1 MINLR
6 VDTAT
11 PHHWRKISKEAPVQ
25 CPALTGEE
33 AADFAVVGGGYTGLV
48 AALTLATQGQSVI
61 LLEGDEIGSGASGRN
76 NGLVLSH
83 HSKASPSEIVGML
96 GRTRGERYN
105 AMIQG
110 GAAVAFDLMRQHS
123 IACDA
128 VETGWIQP
136 AHSEAAAA
144 RVRKFHDEWVALGAP
159 AEWLDRKA
167 VSDRLGSPRY
177 HGGWWA
183 ASAGHINPFA
193 YATGLARAAQAA
205 GARLFTRS
213 PISAI
218 TPDAGHWRVSV
229 PGGAV
234 VAARVLV
241 ATNALTGTFWP
252 DLAKTLIPVKV
263 YQTATGPIGDNLRG
277 SIIPGNEAVSD
288 TQRDIGAF
296 HYDARGGLITG
307 GTHTVWQDAA
317 RRGRAAIARKL
328 RHTFP
333 QLGEVAVAE
342 YWEGVLAVTPD
353 RLPRLTRLAPG
364 VVFAGA
370 YSGRG
375 VALSSNL
382 GAIAA
387 RWLSDRLDDDALPV
401 PPGRIEPIPF
411 HGVAVAAAQFVHPWH
426 RLRDRLP

>member
-1 MINLR
+1 VINVH

-11 PHHWRKISKEAPVQ
+11 PHHWRKISKETPLQ
-25 CPALTGEE
+25 CPSLAGDV
-33 AADFAVVGGGYTGLV
+33 AANFAVIGGGYTGLV
-48 AALTLATQGQSVI
+48 AALTLAEQGESVI
-61 LLEGDEIGSGASGRN
+61 LLEADEIGQGASGRN

-83 HSKASPSEIVGML
+83 HSKASPREIVQKL
-96 GRTRGERYN
+96 GRARGDRYN
-105 AMIQG
+105 AMIQN
-110 GAAVAFDLMRQHS
+110 GAAVAFALMQRHG

-144 RVRKFHDEWVALGAP
+144 RVQTFYEEWTALGAP
-159 AEWLDRKA
+159 AQWLDKA
-167 VSDRLGSPRY
+167 AIAERLGSPRY

-193 YATGLARAAQAA
+193 YATGLGRAARAA
-205 GARLFTRS
+205 GAQLFTRS

-218 TPDAGHWRVSV
+218 VPEGQRWRIRV
-229 PGGAV
+229 PGGSV
-234 VAARVLV
+234 TAARVLI
-241 ATNALTGTFWP
+241 ATNALTGYFWP
-252 DLAKTLIPVKV
+252 GLAKTLIPVKV
-263 YQTATGPIGDNLRG
+263 YQTATARITDNLRG
-277 SIIPGNEAVSD
+277 IIIPGNEAVSD

-296 HYDARGGLITG
+296 HYDAGGGLITG
-307 GTHTVWQDAA
+307 GTHSLWHDAA
-317 RRGRAAIARKL
+317 ARGRLAIARKL
-328 RHTFP
+328 RQTFP
-333 QLGEVAVAE
+333 ALGDVAVEE

-364 VVFAGA
+364 IIFAGL

-387 RWLSDRLDDDALPV
+387 RWLSDRLADDDLPL
-401 PPGRIEPIPF
+401 PPGEMQPIPF
-411 HGVAVAAAQFVHPWH
+411 HALAMAMAQVVHPWH